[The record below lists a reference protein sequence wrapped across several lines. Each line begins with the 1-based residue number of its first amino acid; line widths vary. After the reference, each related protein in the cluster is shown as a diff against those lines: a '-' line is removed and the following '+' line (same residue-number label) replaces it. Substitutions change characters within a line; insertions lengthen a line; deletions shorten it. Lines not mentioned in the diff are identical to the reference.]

1 MTDETADWIF
11 VIDLLNF
18 SFWSDDP
25 DQEFTVDYNGS
36 LYVDYWALCAAIRRA
51 IEEGIPLLSPAY
63 YKDISLDKM
72 KYVFRSSNGV
82 DMPLLEMRQKILG
95 EAGQTLVEKFS
106 GSFSNCIGRC
116 GGCAQSLIRM
126 IVDNFPSFRD
136 EAIYKS
142 KQVSFYKRAQI
153 LVADIWACFETKGL
167 GTFEDINSLTMFADY
182 RVPQMLRYLGVF
194 EYSDELTACL
204 ETGMADNH
212 TVSLH
217 YI

>member
-1 MTDETADWIF
+1 
-11 VIDLLNF
+11 
-18 SFWSDDP
+18 
-25 DQEFTVDYNGS
+25 
-36 LYVDYWALCAAIRRA
+36 
-51 IEEGIPLLSPAY
+51 
-63 YKDISLDKM
+63 
-72 KYVFRSSNGV
+72 
-82 DMPLLEMRQKILG
+82 MPLLEMRQKILG

-204 ETGMADNH
+204 ETG
-212 TVSLH
+212 TVLPSGDEREVEIRGCSIWAVELIRQQVEEILGSLINSILIDYYLWDSATANVQLNDSSPDH
-217 YI
+217 PIHRTRSLYY